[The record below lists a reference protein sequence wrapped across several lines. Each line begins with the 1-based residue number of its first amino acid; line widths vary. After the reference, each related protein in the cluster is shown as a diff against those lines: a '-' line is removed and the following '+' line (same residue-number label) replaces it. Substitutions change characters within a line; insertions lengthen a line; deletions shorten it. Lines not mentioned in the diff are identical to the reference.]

1 MVNKTRSRGHPPRG
15 PHTRGRDAQS
25 TRDGLVTAATQ
36 LFAARGFDGV
46 SVAQIAQRAGVTKA
60 LVNYHFGGK
69 RKLYLT
75 IMTSTFSEI
84 VERLEQLAAAARP
97 APEQLRELVAL
108 VGEMATTR
116 RPHFPAMMLREVL
129 TGGTHL
135 TPEVVPYLVR
145 VLGAVRRIV
154 EHGVRDGTLRPVDP
168 LFTHLSLVGSLL
180 FFFATAPFRERMASA
195 SATDAPFRTPPAS
208 EYVRHVQELIARG
221 LAADARP
228 PAAPRSSGAD
238 A

>member
-1 MVNKTRSRGHPPRG
+1 MVNTKRARRRARRAPSA
-15 PHTRGRDAQS
+15 RGRDAQA
-25 TRDGLVTAATQ
+25 TREGLLVAATQ
-36 LFAARGFDGV
+36 LFAARGFEGV
-46 SVAQIAQRAGVTKA
+46 SAAQIAQRAGVTKA
-60 LVNYHFGGK
+60 LINYHFGGK
-69 RKLYLT
+69 QKLYVA

-84 VERLEQLAAAARP
+84 VERVEHLAASGRP
-97 APEQLRELVAL
+97 APEQLREFVAL

-129 TGGTHL
+129 AGGAHL
-135 TPEVVPYLVR
+135 APEVVPYLMR

-168 LFTHLSLVGSLL
+168 IFTHLSLVGSLL
-180 FFFATAPFRERMASA
+180 FFFATAPFRERLASA
-195 SATDAPFRTPPAS
+195 ADSPLRTPPTA

-228 PAAPRSSGAD
+228 STTRRASGARP
-238 A
+238 

>member
-1 MVNKTRSRGHPPRG
+1 MVNKRWARRAQGRPRPDHP
-15 PHTRGRDAQS
+15 RDAQV
-25 TRDGLVTAATQ
+25 TRDGLLAAATQ
-36 LFAARGFDGV
+36 LFAARGYDGV

-69 RKLYLT
+69 QKLYLT

-84 VERLEQLAAAARP
+84 VERVEEVAASARP
-97 APEQLRELVAL
+97 APEQLQEFIAL

-129 TGGTHL
+129 TGGAHL
-135 TPEVVPYLVR
+135 APEVVPYLLR

-154 EHGVRDGTLRPVDP
+154 EHGVSDGTLRPVNP

-180 FFFATAPFRERMASA
+180 FFFATAPFRERIAKTA
-195 SATDAPFRTPPAS
+195 DANLPTPPAS

-228 PAAPRSSGAD
+228 AAPLLSGVD